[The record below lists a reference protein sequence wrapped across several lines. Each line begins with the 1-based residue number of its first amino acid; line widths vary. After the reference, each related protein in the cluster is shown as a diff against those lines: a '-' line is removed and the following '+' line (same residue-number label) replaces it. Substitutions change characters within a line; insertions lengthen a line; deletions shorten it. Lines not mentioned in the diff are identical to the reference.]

1 MIASPKKT
9 RARGGIR
16 SCIRMR
22 IPPASQNEAI
32 EILASVAA
40 RIQADTRCLST
51 GIYRCLDDAGTI
63 MLEEFWQCPEGILQH
78 LRSDDYR
85 RILLVLEMAIEPP
98 DIRFDTIA
106 QSSGI
111 EVIKKARIADES

>member
-1 MIASPKKT
+1 MIASPKKPVQ
-9 RARGGIR
+9 GGIR